1 MHPVTP
7 WLLMAT
13 GTVICEEPNS
23 QMHHFVGSLEWN
35 SRKYSLGIGNL
46 LLRGCRIH
54 NVDTCYGLVIY
65 TGKVT
70 QRPENA
76 PYGWGG
82 VRQQP

>member
-1 MHPVTP
+1 
-7 WLLMAT
+7 MAT